1 MKIFSAIWW
10 SPGVWVIFSMT
21 IEKLSEIRWK
31 VLWFPAGRMR
41 YNQIF
46 HEYCFEFS
54 KYEWLSMR
62 KYELVGGIL
71 KTEIYQWFF
80 FAAEKQKLL
89 IFFCEKTIINLKY
102 HMNVRWSCALKV
114 NNSTPSIFSKIFSW
128 LLQKTALLLY
138 LPSIKR
144 QFLLKKC
151 PLYSQW

>member
-1 MKIFSAIWW
+1 
-10 SPGVWVIFSMT
+10 
-21 IEKLSEIRWK
+21 
-31 VLWFPAGRMR
+31 
-41 YNQIF
+41 
-46 HEYCFEFS
+46 
-54 KYEWLSMR
+54 MR

-71 KTEIYQWFF
+71 KTEIYQGFF

-89 IFFCEKTIINLKY
+89 TFFCENTIINLKY

-114 NNSTPSIFSKIFSW
+114 NNSTPSIFSW

-151 PLYSQW
+151 PLYSQ